1 MGIFINDRAWNLKKA
16 KENYDWAAW
25 HSDRAAKALRRNDFK
40 AAKDHADRAKIY
52 KDKGDEY
59 TRDAAKCTK

>member
-1 MGIFINDRAWNLKKA
+1 MGIFVNDRAWNLRKA

-25 HSDRAAKALRRNDFK
+25 HTDRAAKATRQNDAK
-40 AAKDHADRAKIY
+40 TAKDHLDRAKMY
-52 KDKGDEY
+52 KAKGDEY

>member
-25 HSDRAAKALRRNDFK
+25 HSDRAQKLRNDLK
-40 AAKDHADRAKIY
+40 AAKDHADRAKMY
-52 KDKGDEY
+52 KAKGDEY
-59 TRDAAKCTK
+59 THDAAKCTK